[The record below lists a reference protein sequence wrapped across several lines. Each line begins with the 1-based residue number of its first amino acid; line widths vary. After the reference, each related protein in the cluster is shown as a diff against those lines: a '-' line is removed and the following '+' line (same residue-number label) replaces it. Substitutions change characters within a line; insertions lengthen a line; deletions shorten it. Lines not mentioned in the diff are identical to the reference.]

1 LEPQDIEK
9 LPVVHKLKEWNAS
22 AVAEVLE
29 FRGEITVVVPKEQIF
44 AVAQYLATEPALRF
58 SLLSDITTVDNFPL
72 EPRFEV
78 LYHLVSIDRRDR
90 IRLKVRLAGK
100 DPSIA
105 SVTPVWPTANWHERE
120 SFDRPETHL
129 DARRLG
135 GLSPSEGLSDRR
147 LPVTGIG
154 EHATMS
160 TSIETPIGTQQ
171 TMVLNMGPQHP
182 STHGVLRVMLELDG
196 ETVVKAESVIG
207 YLHTGIEKSLESKTY
222 SQGITLTDRVDYL
235 APLSNNLGYCLAVEK
250 ILGIEVPKRAQYIRV
265 LLAELTRC
273 ASHLVW
279 LGTHAIDLG
288 AMTVF
293 LYSFRE
299 REEILKIF
307 EYLSGQRM
315 MTSYFRIGG
324 LALEPPSDWL
334 ERVQRV
340 VDYLPA
346 HIDEYETLLTK
357 NKIWL
362 ARTVGVGNLSANDA
376 IAWGC
381 TGPLLRASGVAYDV
395 RKAFPYSSYDEF
407 DFNVQTQ
414 TAGDC
419 YARYQVRVAE
429 IRESLKIVK
438 QAMARIPADGPF
450 RAEIP
455 GIIPPS
461 REEMKASI
469 EGLIYHF
476 KIFTEG
482 FTPPVG
488 EVYQAI
494 ESPRGELGYF
504 IRSDGSHKPYRV
516 KMRTPSFVNLQ
527 ILPELAIGRLISDV
541 VACIGT
547 TDIVLGEVDR

>member
-1 LEPQDIEK
+1 
-9 LPVVHKLKEWNAS
+9 
-22 AVAEVLE
+22 
-29 FRGEITVVVPKEQIF
+29 
-44 AVAQYLATEPALRF
+44 
-58 SLLSDITTVDNFPL
+58 
-72 EPRFEV
+72 
-78 LYHLVSIDRRDR
+78 
-90 IRLKVRLAGK
+90 
-100 DPSIA
+100 
-105 SVTPVWPTANWHERE
+105 
-120 SFDRPETHL
+120 
-129 DARRLG
+129 
-135 GLSPSEGLSDRR
+135 
-147 LPVTGIG
+147 
-154 EHATMS
+154 MS
-160 TSIETPIGTQQ
+160 TSIETAIGPAQ

-222 SQGITLTDRVDYL
+222 SQGVTLTDRVDYL

-250 ILGIEVPKRAQYIRV
+250 ILDLKVPERAQYIRV
-265 LLAELTRC
+265 LLAELTRI

-279 LGTHAIDLG
+279 LGTHAIDMG

-315 MTSYFRIGG
+315 MTSYFRVGG
-324 LALEPPSDWL
+324 LALEPPPDWL
-334 ERVQRV
+334 ERVKRV
-340 VDYLPA
+340 VEYLPG
-346 HIDEYETLLTK
+346 HIAEYETLLTK

-362 ARTVGVGNLSANDA
+362 GRLVGVGNLSANDA
-376 IAWGC
+376 IAFGC

-395 RKAFPYSSYDEF
+395 RKAFPYSSYEEF
-407 DFNVQTQ
+407 EFNVPTQ

-429 IRESLKIVK
+429 MYESLKIVK
-438 QAMARIPADGPF
+438 QAMEKITPDGPF
-450 RAEIP
+450 RAELP
-455 GIIPPS
+455 GIIPPA

-482 FTPPVG
+482 FAPPVG

-504 IRSDGSHKPYRV
+504 VKSDGSAKPYRV

-527 ILPELAIGRLISDV
+527 ILPTLAVGRLISDV